1 MNIHDFFAAYLVNIK
16 TNINFNDAPVIIL
29 D

>member
-1 MNIHDFFAAYLVNIK
+1 MNIHEFFAAYLVNIK